1 MCQGGSRCLED
12 TNVNKRDKN
21 TCSRAADILVR
32 KKKTHPGKQM
42 MPGSWGEKQEEG
54 REKVRTERGLL

>member
-1 MCQGGSRCLED
+1 MCRGGSRCLED
-12 TNVNKRDKN
+12 TNVNKTDKN

-42 MPGSWGEKQEEG
+42 MPGSWREKQEEG